1 VAKPT
6 AKKEPKPEPRKAE
19 PDKQYEKEDFPGV
32 KFQENVRWTETRELF
47 SAIKKKFDIDS
58 SDTVRVKVGDGKRG
72 PHGVSLSTYYI
83 TFKGELDNVLGKWT
97 VTGADKQPGRGF
109 TTYGEG
115 CLAIPTDVQKKDEEN
130 QYGHWIMPQHGA
142 AYLSTSTENSYGPWD
157 KESAQM
163 HIGDAMA
170 MRKYDDEFNHG
181 GRIKVVKV
189 KKAGGKWVTA

>member
-1 VAKPT
+1 
-6 AKKEPKPEPRKAE
+6 
-19 PDKQYEKEDFPGV
+19 
-32 KFQENVRWTETRELF
+32 
-47 SAIKKKFDIDS
+47 
-58 SDTVRVKVGDGKRG
+58 
-72 PHGVSLSTYYI
+72 
-83 TFKGELDNVLGKWT
+83 
-97 VTGADKQPGRGF
+97 
-109 TTYGEG
+109 
-115 CLAIPTDVQKKDEEN
+115 
-130 QYGHWIMPQHGA
+130 MPQHGA